1 MDLSRILLGEDDAFL
16 HSNVRIDAHPESTT
30 PKLAKESKFDDDV
43 EALRRHYGEEQFTH
57 GAIFELSLAEI
68 LEIVPRNRRRRDA
81 YVSLG
86 KYLKEQYDIKLI
98 IK

>member
-16 HSNVRIDAHPESTT
+16 HSNVRIEEQPE
-30 PKLAKESKFDDDV
+30 PIAPNPAKESKFDDDV
-43 EALRRHYGEEQFTH
+43 EALRRHYGEEQFIH
-57 GAIFELSLAEI
+57 GAIFELSLEEI